1 MDLCANPVD
10 PCREIFPF
18 YGRSDA
24 VDPKDE
30 TEDLFSI
37 GMTLVV
43 TVTTHPCLRPDR
55 VDSPR
60 GNTAEQTFGN
70 FPLETDLLAY

>member
-18 YGRSDA
+18 CGRNDA
-24 VDPKDE
+24 VDSRDE
-30 TEDLFSI
+30 TGHLFSI

-43 TVTTHPCLRPDR
+43 TATTHLCPRPDR

-60 GNTAEQTFGN
+60 GNTAERTFGN
-70 FPLETDLLAY
+70 FPIGIDSLAY